1 MYYNMLLESCKEL
14 AGNPGLGEN
23 YSDITP
29 TLMGVKS
36 GRHIIFY
43 RMIGADE
50 IEVVRFLHEQMN
62 LKSKQLDVL
71 L

>member
-14 AGNPGLGEN
+14 AGNPGVGKN

-29 TLMGVKS
+29 TLMGFKS
-36 GRHIIFY
+36 ERHIIFY

-50 IEVVRFLHEQMN
+50 IEVVRFLHEQMDQN
-62 LKSKQLDVL
+62 QSS
-71 L
+71 